1 MFLPYLNYGLL
12 LWGSCS
18 ESIFK
23 LQKRVVRTIS
33 ISKYNAHTNPIFK
46 HLRLLKLQDLCT
58 LSELKFCHRL
68 EHNMLPIYFYNNI
81 FIKNSETHNYLT
93 WGTNNYQL
101 PVFKHS
107 FIKKSIRYRIPQTFN
122 TTLNFLKDK
131 ILTHSF
137 RQFSKI
143 TKNHFLESYSD
154 ICIIRNCFIC
164 QT

>member
-1 MFLPYLNYGLL
+1 MLPKYTLITLYNTMFLPYLNYGLL

-33 ISKYNAHTNPIFK
+33 ISKYNAHTNHIFI

-93 WGTNNYQL
+93 RGTNNYQL

-107 FIKKSIRYRIPQTFN
+107 FIKKSIRYRIPTFN
-122 TTLNFLKDK
+122 NQYYTKLFK
-131 ILTHSF
+131 
-137 RQFSKI
+137 RQNSQSQ
-143 TKNHFLESYSD
+143 L
-154 ICIIRNCFIC
+154 
-164 QT
+164 QTIFQNY